1 MPSFFEKLKNSM
13 GVEEELDEKEL
24 AKEDQ
29 PKQKSPQRRSAGEA
43 EKKKDV
49 EEEKEKKVQVKSL
62 KSSGGG
68 SASGGKEG
76 MPPSEEEAPD
86 WFEPEG
92 ELAVDVYQTDN
103 EIVIQ
108 STIAGVKPEDLDISI
123 ENDTVTISGE
133 RKNIVEDS
141 GKNYFYQECF
151 WGAFSREIILPEEID
166 GERAEATMK
175 DGVFTLRIPKI
186 ERQKIKKVKV
196 RG

>member
-1 MPSFFEKLKNSM
+1 MPSFFEKLRNSM
-13 GVEEELDEKEL
+13 GVEEEYEEEEL
-24 AKEDQ
+24 EEDRS
-29 PKQKSPQRRSAGEA
+29 KQKKPLNETRDKKREEGE
-43 EKKKDV
+43 
-49 EEEKEKKVQVKSL
+49 EKKVQVKSS
-62 KSSGGG
+62 K
-68 SASGGKEG
+68 KED
-76 MPPSEEEAPD
+76 MIPSEEQAPD

-92 ELAVDVYQTDN
+92 ELAVDVYQTDD

-133 RKNIVEDS
+133 RQNIVEDR

-151 WGAFSREIILPEEID
+151 WGAFSREIILPEEVD
-166 GERAEATMK
+166 GGRAEATMK

>member
-1 MPSFFEKLKNSM
+1 MASFFEKLKNSM
-13 GVEEELDEKEL
+13 GVEEEEYDEE
-24 AKEDQ
+24 EI
-29 PKQKSPQRRSAGEA
+29 E
-43 EKKKDV
+43 
-49 EEEKEKKVQVKSL
+49 EEEKEKPKQKSSSSKSTSGEKKRDPEEGKEKKVQIKSA
-62 KSSGGG
+62 K
-68 SASGGKEG
+68 KEETI
-76 MPPSEEEAPD
+76 PSEEEAPD

-92 ELAVDVYQTDN
+92 ELAVDVYQTDD
-103 EIVIQ
+103 EVVIQ

-133 RKNIVEDS
+133 RKNVVQDQ

-151 WGAFSREIILPEEID
+151 WGAFSREIILPEEVD
-166 GERAEATMK
+166 GGRAEATMK

>member
-13 GVEEELDEKEL
+13 GVEKEEYEE
-24 AKEDQ
+24 EDQ
-29 PKQKSPQRRSAGEA
+29 PKQKKPLSKTRDKKSGES
-43 EKKKDV
+43 E
-49 EEEKEKKVQVKSL
+49 EKKVQVKSS
-62 KSSGGG
+62 K
-68 SASGGKEG
+68 KEDAA
-76 MPPSEEEAPD
+76 PTQEETPD

-92 ELAVDVYQTDN
+92 ELAVDVYQTND

-123 ENDTVTISGE
+123 ENDTVIISGE

-151 WGAFSREIILPEEID
+151 WGVFTREIILPEEID
-166 GERAEATMK
+166 GGRAEATMK
-175 DGVFTLRIPKI
+175 DGVFTLRIPRI

>member
-13 GVEEELDEKEL
+13 GIEEEEIDKEEL
-24 AKEDQ
+24 EEEER
-29 PKQKSPQRRSAGEA
+29 PKQKSPQRRSAGEE
-43 EKKKDV
+43 EKKKDT
-49 EEEKEKKVQVKSL
+49 EEKKVQVKSS
-62 KSSGGG
+62 K
-68 SASGGKEG
+68 KEDTI
-76 MPPSEEEAPD
+76 PSQEEDPN

-92 ELAVDVYQTDN
+92 ELAVDVYHTDD

-123 ENDTVTISGE
+123 ENDTVSISGE
-133 RKNIVEDS
+133 RKNVIEDK

-151 WGAFSREIILPEEID
+151 WGAFSREIILPEEVD
-166 GERAEATMK
+166 GGRAEATMK

-186 ERQKIKKVKV
+186 ERQKVKKVKV

>member
-1 MPSFFEKLKNSM
+1 MPSFFEKLRNSM
-13 GVEEELDEKEL
+13 GIEEKELDEKEL
-24 AKEDQ
+24 KEEER
-29 PKQKSPQRRSAGEA
+29 PKQKSPQQQSAGEE
-43 EKKKDV
+43 EKKKDT
-49 EEEKEKKVQVKSL
+49 EEKKIQVKSS

-68 SASGGKEG
+68 PASGGKEDVV
-76 MPPSEEEAPD
+76 PSKEEAPD

-92 ELAVDVYQTDN
+92 ELAVDVYQTDD

-123 ENDTVTISGE
+123 ENDTVSISGE
-133 RKNIVEDS
+133 RRNVVEDK

-151 WGAFSREIILPEEID
+151 WGAFLREIILPEEVD
-166 GERAEATMK
+166 GERAEAVMK

-186 ERQKIKKVKV
+186 ERQKVKKVKV

>member
-13 GVEEELDEKEL
+13 GVEEEELDEE
-24 AKEDQ
+24 EEQ
-29 PKQKSPQRRSAGEA
+29 PKQKKPINKKGDGGE
-43 EKKKDV
+43 EKKI
-49 EEEKEKKVQVKSL
+49 QVKSS
-62 KSSGGG
+62 K
-68 SASGGKEG
+68 KEDVA
-76 MPPSEEEAPD
+76 PTKEEAPD

-92 ELAVDVYQTDN
+92 ELAVDVYQTDD

-123 ENDTVTISGE
+123 ENDTITISGE
-133 RKNIVEDS
+133 RQNIVEDK

-151 WGAFSREIILPEEID
+151 WGAFSREIILPEEVD
-166 GERAEATMK
+166 GGRAEAVMK

-186 ERQKIKKVKV
+186 ERQKVKKVKV

>member
-13 GVEEELDEKEL
+13 GVEEDEYEEK
-24 AKEDQ
+24 DQ
-29 PKQKSPQRRSAGEA
+29 LKQKSPLGKTRD
-43 EKKKDV
+43 KKIK
-49 EEEKEKKVQVKSL
+49 ESEEKKVPVKS
-62 KSSGGG
+62 SSK
-68 SASGGKEG
+68 KEDAA
-76 MPPSEEEAPD
+76 PSKEEAPD

-108 STIAGVKPEDLDISI
+108 STIAGIKPEDLDISI
-123 ENDTVTISGE
+123 ENDTVSISGQ

-151 WGAFSREIILPEEID
+151 WGAFSREIILPEEVD
-166 GERAEATMK
+166 GGRAEATMK
-175 DGVFTLRIPKI
+175 EGVFTLRIPKI

>member
-1 MPSFFEKLKNSM
+1 M
-13 GVEEELDEKEL
+13 GVEEEKYDKEELGEEGEK
-24 AKEDQ
+24 
-29 PKQKSPQRRSAGEA
+29 PKQK
-43 EKKKDV
+43 KKKDAT
-49 EEEKEKKVQVKSL
+49 EKKVQIESSKKGGDVIPGEKPKQKKKKDATEKKVQVKSS
-62 KSSGGG
+62 K
-68 SASGGKEG
+68 KEG
-76 MPPSEEEAPD
+76 DVIPLEAEALD

-92 ELAVDVYQTDN
+92 ELAVDVYQTDE

-108 STIAGVKPEDLDISI
+108 STIAGVKAEDLDISI

-133 RKNIVEDS
+133 RKNIIEDR

-166 GERAEATMK
+166 KGRAEATMK

-186 ERQKIKKVKV
+186 ERQKVRKVKV

>member
-13 GVEEELDEKEL
+13 GVEEEEEYEE
-24 AKEDQ
+24 EDQ
-29 PKQKSPQRRSAGEA
+29 PKQKKPLNKTRD
-43 EKKKDV
+43 KKS
-49 EEEKEKKVQVKSL
+49 EESEEKKVQVKSS
-62 KSSGGG
+62 K
-68 SASGGKEG
+68 KEDTA
-76 MPPSEEEAPD
+76 PTQEEAPD

-92 ELAVDVYQTDN
+92 ELAVDVYQTND

-133 RKNIVEDS
+133 RKNIVQDS

-151 WGAFSREIILPEEID
+151 WGAFTREIILPEEID
-166 GERAEATMK
+166 GGRAEATMK
-175 DGVFTLRIPKI
+175 DGVFTLRIPRI
-186 ERQKIKKVKV
+186 ERQKVKKVKV

>member
-24 AKEDQ
+24 EKEDQ
-29 PKQKSPQRRSAGEA
+29 PKQKSHQQRSAGEA
-43 EKKKDV
+43 EKKKDA

-62 KSSGGG
+62 K
-68 SASGGKEG
+68 KEDAA
-76 MPPSEEEAPD
+76 PSKEEAPD

-92 ELAVDVYQTDN
+92 ELAVDVYQTDS

-123 ENDTVTISGE
+123 ENDTVIISGE

-196 RG
+196 RGYSKSGV

>member
-1 MPSFFEKLKNSM
+1 MASFFEKLKNSM
-13 GVEEELDEKEL
+13 GVEEEELKEEELKEEK
-24 AKEDQ
+24 
-29 PKQKSPQRRSAGEA
+29 PKQK
-43 EKKKDV
+43 KKEDV
-49 EEEKEKKVQVKSL
+49 KEEKAKKVQI
-62 KSSGGG
+62 KSSE
-68 SASGGKEG
+68 SL
-76 MPPSEEEAPD
+76 EEAPE

-123 ENDTVTISGE
+123 ENDTITISGE
-133 RKNIVEDS
+133 RKNIVEDT

-151 WGAFSREIILPEEID
+151 WGAFSREIILPEEVD
-166 GERAEATMK
+166 GGRAEATMK